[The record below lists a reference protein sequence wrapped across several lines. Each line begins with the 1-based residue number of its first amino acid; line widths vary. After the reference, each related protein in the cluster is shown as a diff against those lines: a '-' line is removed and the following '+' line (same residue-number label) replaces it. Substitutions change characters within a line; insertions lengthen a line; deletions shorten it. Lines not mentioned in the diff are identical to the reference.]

1 MRDFWEYLTL
11 TYNVWFTAPLA
22 IAFLFA
28 IFRLIVGSSDFG
40 NADIDAEANVDTALD
55 LDMDADI
62 AQDVETDLDVDADM
76 GVNTDG
82 DGNALGNV
90 FGFLNVGKI
99 PFMIM
104 MMALFITWGFSG
116 LIANELLNI
125 TIATSILFGVSCS
138 IALISSIFGTRY
150 LSLKLAKIF
159 PESDPATKD
168 RRLLGMQG
176 RVISGQ
182 ITTTF
187 GTARVEVPDGHALTV
202 RCRVKPDA
210 PNPVKGDIVVLVSYD
225 SEQRIF
231 DVTPIAIESH

>member
-28 IFRLIVGSSDFG
+28 IFRLIVSSLDFG
-40 NADIDAEANVDTALD
+40 NAEIDAEANGDTDLD
-55 LDMDADI
+55 LDMNADI
-62 AQDVETDLDVDADM
+62 AQDGDTDVDADM
-76 GVNTDG
+76 GVDTG
-82 DGNALGNV
+82 GGGNASGNV
-90 FGFLNVGKI
+90 FGFLNIGKI

-104 MMALFITWGFSG
+104 MMALFTTWGFSG

-187 GTARVEVPDGHALTV
+187 GTARVEAPDGHALTV

-225 SEQRIF
+225 SEKRIF